1 MHNYMC
7 CFQAGI
13 NSGNTQAAGFEQVS
27 LTSLDEYTSS
37 GQNQLPT
44 IIGAVVG
51 AVVGSILL
59 LVLVLTTIIM

>member
-1 MHNYMC
+1 MFY
-7 CFQAGI
+7 FQAGI

-27 LTSLDEYTSS
+27 LTSLDEYTQSP

-59 LVLVLTTIIM
+59 LLILTAIIM